1 MTFLNSDEHKTKL
14 LGVFSSQKP
23 PLEHFPVQ
31 SKEHACIYSASSL
44 ISITEMLPPPSMVFL
59 CACKCF
65 RIIHSH
71 SHQRWFQCTQAGAKA
86 PCWTPGVKWV
96 ICSKSCFL
104 SSIFILSYSFPWS
117 TWRWDVPELFC
128 LLSAHTLFYSY
139 FLSHFSSLFHDFSGL
154 WFRTSQAQTTK
165 PTLWGRYHLSCFFLQ
180 DLLRP

>member
-104 SSIFILSYSFPWS
+104 SSVFVLSYSFPWS
-117 TWRWDVPELFC
+117 TWRWDVPELFSVC
-128 LLSAHTLFYSY
+128 SQHTHYFIPISY
-139 FLSHFSSLFHDFSGL
+139 LTFPAFSMISVGFDLGPHRHRQQSPHFEEDII
-154 WFRTSQAQTTK
+154 
-165 PTLWGRYHLSCFFLQ
+165 
-180 DLLRP
+180 